1 MNDITDKW
9 ALVTGASRG
18 IGREVAIAL
27 GELGCNLLLHSR
39 SVAHTETLAE
49 EISGNGV
56 RAISLAAD
64 LSDPVEVSKL
74 LSDIENTSIAVD
86 IQYLIE
92 Y

>member
-49 EISGNGV
+49 EI
-56 RAISLAAD
+56 LAVVQQFPGY
-64 LSDPVEVSKL
+64 LNEVVVEV
-74 LSDIENTSIAVD
+74 
-86 IQYLIE
+86 E
-92 Y
+92 YQVC